1 MRGGE
6 LAIEVRTDDKLQE
19 IWLKQGDFTQ
29 TISSEF
35 IRAALSRAV
44 RLYECNVHAI
54 HAIRPYDNT
63 SDAFVYSHA
72 HSPDSYP
79 ATCLHTHAHALKH
92 RRQLTVS
99 SSSLTSYLMI

>member
-1 MRGGE
+1 MRRGE
-6 LAIEVRTDDKLQE
+6 LAIEVRTDDNLQE
-19 IWLKQGDFTQ
+19 VWLKQGDFTQ

-44 RLYECNVHAI
+44 RLHECNVHAI

-63 SDAFVYSHA
+63 SDAFVY
-72 HSPDSYP
+72 PDSYP
-79 ATCLHTHAHALKH
+79 ATRLHTHAHVLKH